1 MWRWGFLPP
10 LPPQWPLALC
20 VSQWNRAP
28 QGSTSSPTNKQHTHT
43 STRVAFMVSAGAATH
58 SEAYKVP
65 RCTLR
70 KPRKGMVL
78 FLRRKRFRYCCFAV
92 VRPNWEGGNLSKDL
106 DSCFK
111 RQVRSVFDCSL
122 LELEDLDS
130 ARCARTFRAGNYCNL
145 ILSEG
150 TTEEKLVL
158 LLSVRVF
165 QGEKQRELEWP
176 CDS

>member
-1 MWRWGFLPP
+1 MRVPTSPSSTVTPCSLR
-10 LPPQWPLALC
+10 
-20 VSQWNRAP
+20 VSVEQ
-28 QGSTSSPTNKQHTHT
+28 SPSGINLFPYKQTTHT

-92 VRPNWEGGNLSKDL
+92 VRPNWEEGGNLSKDL

-111 RQVRSVFDCSL
+111 RQVRSVLYCSQ

-130 ARCARTFRAGNYCNL
+130 ARCARSFRAGNYCNL

-165 QGEKQRELEWP
+165 QGEKQRELGWP
-176 CDS
+176 CAA

>member
-1 MWRWGFLPP
+1 MRVPTSPSSTVTPCSLR
-10 LPPQWPLALC
+10 
-20 VSQWNRAP
+20 VSVEQ
-28 QGSTSSPTNKQHTHT
+28 SPSGINLFPYKQTTHTHIHT
-43 STRVAFMVSAGAATH
+43 
-58 SEAYKVP
+58 
-65 RCTLR
+65 
-70 KPRKGMVL
+70 
-78 FLRRKRFRYCCFAV
+78 CCFYGLCRCCYTQWSIQSPKMHTTQAKKGHGSFS
-92 VRPNWEGGNLSKDL
+92 PKKKISILLFCGGKTKLGGGNLSKDL